1 MVVSESAQQEL
12 NNKFSEGLKAVQDS
26 NPEAVFEMEKINF
39 TRKFS
44 EDAYTELCSILQKDN
59 FVAIIDLA
67 WGGWIKVCMHNEP
80 GPLLIRWMSHKCH
93 MHIRFFHVIPYCE
106 FTK

>member
-12 NNKFSEGLKAVQDS
+12 NNKFSEGLKTVQDS
-26 NPEAVFEMEKINF
+26 NPGAIFEMETINF

-67 WGGWIKVCMHNEP
+67 WGGWIKVIFLAC
-80 GPLLIRWMSHKCH
+80 LQFK
-93 MHIRFFHVIPYCE
+93 Y
-106 FTK
+106 

>member
-12 NNKFSEGLKAVQDS
+12 NNKFSEGLKTVQDS
-26 NPEAVFEMEKINF
+26 NPGAIFEMETINF

-67 WGGWIKVCMHNEP
+67 WGGWIKVIFLVCLQFLVLND
-80 GPLLIRWMSHKCH
+80 LNVDS
-93 MHIRFFHVIPYCE
+93 
-106 FTK
+106 